1 MSEPPKADQIKT
13 ELATLAPRLRRF
25 AYALCGDPEQ
35 GDDLV
40 QTACV
45 RALSRLAQFTPG
57 TRLDSW
63 MFRIIQ
69 NCFIDDRRRAKRRGV
84 AAEITPEWEP
94 SDEGVGARR
103 AESRMELAQV
113 RDAISQL
120 PPEQRSVIALVAI
133 EGRSYAEASKILGIP
148 VGTVMSRLSRAR
160 AKLLPLISEDAA

>member
-1 MSEPPKADQIKT
+1 MSEPPEAEQIKT
-13 ELATLAPRLRRF
+13 ELAALAPRLRRF

-63 MFRIIQ
+63 MFRIVQ
-69 NCFIDDRRRAKRRGV
+69 NCFLDDRRRAQRRGA
-84 AAEITPEWEP
+84 AAEISPEWEP

-113 RDAISQL
+113 RAAIAQL
-120 PPEQRSVIALVAI
+120 PSEQRSVLALVAI
-133 EGRSYAEASKILGIP
+133 EGRSYAEAAAILNIP